1 MNLLEALLDSWDRNN
16 RITVNLL
23 RALPDGV
30 MDLAAAPGSPT
41 IAQLFT
47 HMHYVRLVFVEEDAP
62 EFTRPM
68 VGGEWDAEHN
78 RAQLEAWLYESAQA
92 VRDAVTS
99 RFESGRAMERHYD
112 TFTSRVFG
120 GRKIEYLWFG
130 RSGRPLVM
138 FPTSGGRFH
147 ENEDRTLVGSLADY
161 VDEGWSLRLAQV
173 EWVIATG
180 ETDSLVNETKN
191 FTHVLRTKGIQVHC
205 EVWPGVF
212 GHDWPFW
219 KEHLRRFL
227 P

>member
-112 TFTSRVFG
+112 HPLLMFQHLIWHEG
-120 GRKIEYLWFG
+120 YHHGQIKLALKIAGQPLDDKAIGR
-130 RSGRPLVM
+130 
-138 FPTSGGRFH
+138 
-147 ENEDRTLVGSLADY
+147 
-161 VDEGWSLRLAQV
+161 
-173 EWVIATG
+173 ATWG
-180 ETDSLVNETKN
+180 
-191 FTHVLRTKGIQVHC
+191 
-205 EVWPGVF
+205 VWM
-212 GHDWPFW
+212 D
-219 KEHLRRFL
+219 KT
-227 P
+227 